1 MLASGSLLHTVPMRH
16 YYVPRHRYSRGRNSA
31 TVGRAILEKNPMPL
45 KVIYRYGDH
54 RTTLTGSVPF

>member
-1 MLASGSLLHTVPMRH
+1 MRH
-16 YYVPRHRYSRGRNSA
+16 YHIPRHRYSRGRNSA